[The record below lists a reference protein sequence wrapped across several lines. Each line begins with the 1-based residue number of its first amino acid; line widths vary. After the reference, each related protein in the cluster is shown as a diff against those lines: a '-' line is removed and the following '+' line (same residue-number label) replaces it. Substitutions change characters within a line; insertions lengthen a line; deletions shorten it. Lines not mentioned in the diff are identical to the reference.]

1 MKSYFTREYLIE
13 SILNEDLALD
23 APTSPRKRSNFATDA
38 NDKDTTKE
46 GAKSSKGGQSKAA
59 VNAGQ
64 LIFRKPTAAE
74 IDAVADKFNRNLG
87 GDRQIVQIR
96 ALSKVLFDFDLLD
109 KVYKA
114 KKDDWNLGKS
124 NATEVDKQ
132 IGNLRRIFL
141 KNYSSDT
148 PVEQVAEDLENST
161 SRLEAEYGVRI
172 PEIIGAINNWQ
183 EVLKHDPRTKSSDF
197 PTGFNPILMKNIETV
212 APSGFAGIYKK
223 VNELLIDAAT
233 RFKTPKAYAK
243 YVAKNETMRAV
254 LDEPLVKRG
263 FDAAMTSQ
271 NVKDVEELHL
281 FLNNYLTKNRIA
293 REDGNSMTII
303 HDVAL
308 KRIRHFDLIMKRN
321 GYENGIRDFNE
332 TIDFLKSYRPE
343 TYAHVCRTYGLDDKS
358 IHQFESYA
366 DFCNWLFG
374 DPDRFNKILL
384 SVPTKVGARTKGA
397 VAKGMD
403 MAVRRKEL
411 MRKEQN
417 LRNDLDATTGSKR
430 GKKARTIEQLES
442 EMEQIAK
449 LRKELKADMAERKA
463 RGETETPE
471 YAEIKKLEF
480 DAGKQYAALKHTL
493 NKRKAAP
500 ESQNVKSLEDRITD
514 YREKREQL
522 EDRVFD
528 RLKDDAEIDEFNRE
542 FNRDKARETMGD
554 FDIGSG
560 YRTMAFSL
568 KVSPKE
574 TEVVDSIVHTLNT
587 YLNKKELEAGNEDLI
602 NVDYKGGKYNGGMR
616 MYPCTRFEIDY
627 PEKSAL
633 FKKIKAT
640 PKQERVAIIADV
652 ISHVQKEV
660 YSEFGLNIEPVS
672 NDPEHKFKLMAKEEV
687 SYSFK
692 D

>member
-13 SILNEDLALD
+13 SILNEDLALA
-23 APTSPRKRSNFATDA
+23 APTSPRKRSNFVTDT
-38 NDKDTTKE
+38 NDKDSSKE
-46 GAKSSKGGQSKAA
+46 GAKKSRGGQSKAA
-59 VNAGQ
+59 INANK
-64 LIFRKPTAAE
+64 LVFRKPTATE

-96 ALSKVLFDFDLLD
+96 ALSKVLFDFDLVD
-109 KVYKA
+109 KVYKS
-114 KKDDWNLGKS
+114 KTDDWNFGKT
-124 NATEVDKQ
+124 NATAVDKQ
-132 IGNLRRIFL
+132 IANLHKIFF
-141 KNYSSDT
+141 KYKPDT

-161 SRLEAEYGVRI
+161 SRLEDEYGVRI
-172 PEIIGAINNWQ
+172 PAIIGAMGSWQ
-183 EVLKHDPRTKSSDF
+183 EILKHDPRTKSADF
-197 PTGFNPILMKNIETV
+197 PTGFNPILMKNIESV
-212 APSGFAGIYKK
+212 VKSGFVSIYKR

-233 RFKTPKAYAK
+233 RFKNPKAYAK
-243 YVAKNETMRAV
+243 YVDKNETMRAV
-254 LDEPLVKRG
+254 LNEPLIKRG
-263 FDAAMTSQ
+263 FDAAMTSPD
-271 NVKDVEELHL
+271 VTDVEELTL
-281 FLNNYLTKNRIA
+281 SLKKYLSKNRIA
-293 REDGNSMTII
+293 KQTGNSMTIM
-303 HDVAL
+303 HDTAL
-308 KRIRHFDLIMKRN
+308 KRTQYFDLIMKRN

-332 TIDFLKSYRPE
+332 TIDFLKKYRPE
-343 TYAHVCRTYGLDDKS
+343 TYAHVCRTYDLDDKS
-358 IHQFESYA
+358 IHQFESYE

-384 SVPTKVGARTKGA
+384 SVPTNVGARTKGA

-417 LRNDLDATTGSKR
+417 LRNDLDAPTGSKR

-449 LRKELKADMAERKA
+449 LRAELKADMAERKA

-574 TEVVDSIVHTLNT
+574 TEVVDSIVHTLNS

-652 ISHVQKEV
+652 ISHVQKEIH
-660 YSEFGLNIEPVS
+660 SEFGLNIEPVS